1 MVRLTSEVLESNG
14 SSSMA
19 SVCGGSLALID
30 AGVRQSESASGV
42 AMGLLA
48 RGQEARVL
56 TDIMDMEDFLGDMD
70 FKVAATRS
78 GVCAIQADVKISGI
92 DYNYIKQ
99 AVEGGMEVNH
109 RILDIMDKCLDR
121 PVESKPCWPV
131 SKIISIPAVVDLT
144 INTLTSLGHLQEL
157 KLEVIAKQ
165 NKLG

>member
-1 MVRLTSEVLESNG
+1 MWRS
-14 SSSMA
+14 
-19 SVCGGSLALID
+19 
-30 AGVRQSESASGV
+30 AGVRLIESVSGV

-56 TDIMDMEDFLGDMD
+56 TDIMDMENFLGDMD
-70 FKVAATRS
+70 FRVAATRS

-121 PVESKPCWPV
+121 QVESKPCWPV
-131 SKIISIPAVVDLT
+131 SKIISIPAVVDPT
-144 INTLTSLGHLQEL
+144 TNTLTSHGPLAGAKAGGHSQ
-157 KLEVIAKQ
+157 AKQ
-165 NKLG
+165 AGIEYNGIRCYLSGKLK